1 MQSAGQ
7 LIPVSVTV
15 PLPLPAEL
23 IVKAK
28 VCSVKVAVTDWAA
41 VIETLQEPV
50 PVQAPDQPVKV
61 EPVDGVAV
69 RVTAVL

>member
-1 MQSAGQ
+1 M
-7 LIPVSVTV
+7 IPVPVTV

-41 VIETLQEPV
+41 VIGTLQGPV
-50 PVQAPDQPVKV
+50 PVQAPDQPVKI

-69 RVTAVL
+69 KVTDVFES